1 MVEGSGTK
9 LLENSA
15 DAKCGV
21 DEETF
26 DLVYPQGDVPQS
38 IEGMEYPVCLQQSSM
53 EACEVG
59 GMNIAVLVLFLE
71 L

>member
-26 DLVYPQGDVPQS
+26 DLVYPQGDVPNQS
-38 IEGMEYPVCLQQSSM
+38 KGWNTPFPCTSRRWKL
-53 EACEVG
+53 AR
-59 GMNIAVLVLFLE
+59 
-71 L
+71 